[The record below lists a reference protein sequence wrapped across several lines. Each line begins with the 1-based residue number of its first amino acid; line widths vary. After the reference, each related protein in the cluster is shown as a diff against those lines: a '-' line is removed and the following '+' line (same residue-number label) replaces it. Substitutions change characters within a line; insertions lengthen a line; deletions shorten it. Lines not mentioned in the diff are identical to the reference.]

1 MKNIPKKFVWFI
13 CLMPT
18 LLGFDFWTKEVVNA
32 RILPG
37 EEVTVFQG
45 LLSFVHAENPF
56 VAFSMPVPMWM
67 SVSFAIVA
75 TVILTHMLWNLPNQ
89 ARLPAISIALMTAGA
104 LGNLV
109 DRLMDGS
116 VTDFIRVYTDH
127 PSLAPQLI
135 ETFGT
140 ATWPIFNI
148 ADMALF
154 FGVVLF
160 MIGSMFDP
168 KEVELTVPADVKQT

>member
-1 MKNIPKKFVWFI
+1 MKSIPKKFVWFI

-37 EEVTVFQG
+37 DEIPVLNG
-45 LLSFVHAENPF
+45 WLSFVHAENPF
-56 VAFSMPVPMWM
+56 VAFSIPVPMWM
-67 SVSFAIVA
+67 SISFAIVA
-75 TVILTHMLWNLPNQ
+75 TVILVHMLWKLPNQ
-89 ARLPAISIALMTAGA
+89 SRLPAISIALMTAGA

-109 DRLMDGS
+109 DRIVDGS

-135 ETFGT
+135 QTFGT
-140 ATWPIFNI
+140 ATWPVFNI
-148 ADMALF
+148 ADLALF

-160 MIGSMFDP
+160 LIGSMFDP
-168 KEVELTVPADVKQT
+168 REVEAIVPVEAQH